1 MSSAIKF
8 PSKIC
13 KNNVTNF
20 DQAIQCDL
28 NVILGFVLNAMT
40 LIILPI
46 NSSEILMILGFVSHA
61 AAKFSL
67 SIL

>member
-28 NVILGFVLNAMT
+28 CDSWVRIECNDLNYIAY
-40 LIILPI
+40 
-46 NSSEILMILGFVSHA
+46 
-61 AAKFSL
+61 KFL
-67 SIL
+67 